1 MTNDEVIEKVINV
14 LYHDKVKPLRDVLY
28 DILEVSKAEDEGKSF
43 LLANTRLTEILENN
57 DIIEK
62 TNLNR
67 KELTHFAKTV
77 YESGGWIKYN
87 TDILNEKIR
96 KEEIEKKRYRTPII
110 LTIIGLLLVGMQI
123 YQGCKQGGQQ
133 QEIQNLS
140 REKDSLY
147 SVTTGQTLLLKNQDK
162 EIIKIKTI
170 LDSLIDSLSVDKKV
184 KKK

>member
-1 MTNDEVIEKVINV
+1 MTNDEIIEKVIKV
-14 LYHDKVKPLRDVLY
+14 LYHDKVTKLRDVLY
-28 DILEVSKAEDEGKSF
+28 DILEASKAEDGGKSF
-43 LLANTRLTEILENN
+43 LVANERIREILENK

-77 YESGGWIKYN
+77 YETGGWIKYN
-87 TDILNEKIR
+87 SDILNEKIR
-96 KEEIEKKRYRTPII
+96 KEETEKKRYRTPII

-133 QEIQNLS
+133 QEIQKLS

-162 EIIKIKTI
+162 EIVKIKAI
-170 LDSLIDSLSVDKKV
+170 LDSLIDSLTVDKQV